1 MRFSLPF
8 LITFVLSS
16 AHLIAQDACRSQE
29 YLEQE
34 IRRDP
39 TLRARLEKAAQG
51 PHAFQREI
59 IAGTNS
65 AQSSSLP
72 VIRIPVVVHVL
83 YNKSEQNIT
92 DAQVVSQIEALNKE
106 FRKTHADTALIPS
119 AFHDLAADCFIEFTL
134 ARVDPQG
141 YATTGIVHK
150 STKKY
155 SFGMDDAI
163 KFSSNGGDDAW
174 DNAQYLNIWV
184 GSLISGVVG
193 YSSPLGGPKEKDGVV
208 INYAAFGT
216 VGKLNAPYEK
226 GRTAVHEVGHWLGL
240 KHIWGDQVCGSD
252 GIDDTPQQG
261 SATRGCPSGMI
272 GSCTNSA
279 VGIMFNNYMDLTN
292 DACTNMFTYG
302 QRDKM
307 RAAFLPGASRSPLL
321 NSTAA
326 TAIPKPAP
334 DPVATESFAINIF
347 PNPAIRSIKVDI
359 SRQENLMG
367 STLVLL
373 NQMGQVVRTVQLN
386 NMITEI
392 DMRSL
397 ADGLYFIRTVSGGR
411 PIRIVKAS

>member
-8 LITFVLSS
+8 LIILLCSCS
-16 AHLIAQDACRSQE
+16 QLIAQDACHSQE

-39 TLRARLEKAAQG
+39 TLKVRLEKAAQV
-51 PHAFQREI
+51 PTTFQRELI
-59 IAGTNS
+59 SGTQSN
-65 AQSSSLP
+65 QSSNLP
-72 VIRIPVVVHVL
+72 VIRIPVIVHVL
-83 YNKSEQNIT
+83 YNKPEQNIT
-92 DAQVVSQIEALNKE
+92 DAQVFSQIDALNKE
-106 FRKTHADTALIPS
+106 FRKAHADTALIPA

-134 ARVDPQG
+134 AKVDPQG
-141 YATTGIVHK
+141 YATTGIVRK

-174 DNAQYLNIWV
+174 DNTQYLNIWV

-208 INYAAFGT
+208 INYTAFGT

-261 SATRGCPSGMI
+261 SATRGCPSGKI
-272 GSCTNSA
+272 SSCTNAA

-307 RAAFLPGASRSPLL
+307 RAAFLPGGSRSALL
-321 NSTAA
+321 NSTAV

-334 DPVATESFAINIF
+334 DPVVTENLSLHIF
-347 PNPAIRSIKVDI
+347 PNPAVQSIKIDI
-359 SRQENLMG
+359 SRQENLKG
-367 STLVLL
+367 TTLTLL

-386 NMITEI
+386 SMVTEI